1 MHRFAGVHDAI
12 AREISLL
19 TLTLG
24 YRPLLISGRIRTGSS
39 GRREAGGALL
49 LAVNSGDDGMAEQ
62 ADGSPERRKR
72 SEDSRRPPGGADDP
86 LLGLPAIWLRDN
98 CGCAECRD
106 PGSRA
111 RLTSITDLS
120 ERVSIAA
127 VHRRGHRIEIEFA
140 PDRHHSVYDAR
151 WLDQFRPAPVPRQR
165 SQPPV
170 RPPPGPVRH
179 RPGGRG
185 RPQRG
190 RQAPMGH
197 RRHLRCAAAGLLA
210 ALPVRSRAPAGLPA
224 GRAARRLRAAGRHA
238 ARTRRGAGRGPDPGR
253 GPGYRARPGGRGPG
267 RGVAPVRGLHQPA
280 DTGLLVRPRSGI
292 RC

>member
-1 MHRFAGVHDAI
+1 
-12 AREISLL
+12 
-19 TLTLG
+19 
-24 YRPLLISGRIRTGSS
+24 
-39 GRREAGGALL
+39 
-49 LAVNSGDDGMAEQ
+49 MAEQ

-170 RPPPGPVRH
+170 RPPPARSGTGPAAED
-179 RPGGRG
+179 GRSEDAKHLWDTAVICG
-185 RPQRG
+185 ALPLGSWPLYQSDPAH
-190 RQAPMGH
+190 RQAC
-197 RRHLRCAAAGLLA
+197 LRAVLRDGFVLLA
-210 ALPVRSRAPAGLPA
+210 GHAG
-224 GRAARRLRAAGRHA
+224 
-238 ARTRRGAGRGPDPGR
+238 RTRRGAGRGPDPGR
-253 GPGYRARPGGRGPG
+253 GPGYRARPGGRGPR
-267 RGVAPVRGLHQPA
+267 RGVAPIRGLHQPA
-280 DTGLLVRPRSGI
+280 NAGLLVRPVPGSAADGQGAGLPDRRGSRAASRPWSTASSPRPRSGPAT
-292 RC
+292 RPRSPC